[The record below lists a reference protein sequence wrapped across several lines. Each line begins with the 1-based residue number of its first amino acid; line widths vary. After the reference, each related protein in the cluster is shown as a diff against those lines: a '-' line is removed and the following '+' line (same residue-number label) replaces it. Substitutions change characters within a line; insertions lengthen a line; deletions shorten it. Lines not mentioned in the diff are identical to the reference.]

1 MEIWK
6 DIVGFEGYFQ
16 VSNLGRVKSLDRV
29 ITNKMGVMRNF
40 KGFVKKLTPD
50 NQGYMVVTL
59 SRDGK
64 DTQWLVHRL
73 VAEAFIPN
81 KENLPFINHKDEVK
95 DNNHVDNLEWCT
107 CKYNNRYG
115 TSPERTRNKIR
126 ELGQMRAV
134 VQLSLNGEKINEYES
149 VSDASRE
156 TGVILQNIHQAANGG
171 FSTQGKWKRVH
182 TAGGYKWRWA
192 KEVLK

>member
-6 DIVGFEGYFQ
+6 DIVGYEGYYQ

-50 NQGYMVVTL
+50 GRGYLVVTL

-64 DTQWLVHRL
+64 DTRCIVHRL

-81 KENLPFINHKDEVK
+81 KEKLPFINHKDEIK

-107 CKYNNRYG
+107 CEYNNRYG
-115 TSPERTRNKIR
+115 TCPERTRNKIR

-134 VQLSLNGEKINEYES
+134 VQLTLSGKKVNEYES
-149 VSDASRE
+149 ISDASRE

-171 FSTQGKWKRVH
+171 YNMHGKWKRVN
-182 TAGGYKWRWA
+182 TAGGYKWRW
-192 KEVLK
+192 V